1 MYKKDTYTYTYSCTH
16 DQAVDVLI
24 NDVKALGFYPKE
36 TKATDDACL
45 ATQRGLWARRES
57 GCWGSSLLA
66 SLRWTTCKCWSICC
80 AKR

>member
-36 TKATDDACL
+36 TKATDDDL
-45 ATQRGLWARRES
+45 NWTQRGVDRTSKVGRAR
-57 GCWGSSLLA
+57 LKL
-66 SLRWTTCKCWSICC
+66 
-80 AKR
+80 